1 MRFVVCVVSQSR
13 SQVRSQ
19 LLLKPDNIGSSNRPE
34 PGQWTSVQESSHRQ
48 KLLSKNTDG
57 GTWNTDEKTA
67 WTNIVKC
74 FISDKYCPADHGLVF
89 PIMVVK

>member
-1 MRFVVCVVSQSR
+1 MSHGKELSWGLLFVLYSR
-13 SQVRSQ
+13 SQVQSH

-48 KLLSKNTDG
+48 KLLSKNTD
-57 GTWNTDEKTA
+57 EKTA

-74 FISDKYCPADHGLVF
+74 FISDKYCLVDRGPCF
-89 PIMVVK
+89 R

>member
-1 MRFVVCVVSQSR
+1 MLFVLCPR

-19 LLLKPDNIGSSNRPE
+19 LLLKPDNIGSSSNRPE